1 MVTDSGLWIKDEI
14 NNKKFIIKSRH
25 IEGNYLLDSVIN
37 EFDNNFELIKK
48 FDRRKIAQDYI
59 DLAYGKVCGEK
70 YDTPP
75 VADPKFV
82 ENCES
87 MWNENFR
94 EEELSSLESFF

>member
-1 MVTDSGLWIKDEI
+1 MLKYDYTPKQYADK
-14 NNKKFIIKSRH
+14 
-25 IEGNYLLDSVIN
+25 IN
-37 EFDNNFELIKK
+37 EYLNISKEEYERIVRNNFELIKK